1 MRSKEANTHIR
12 RSQCIQHESVF
23 VAAITIKITA
33 DGRSTVNRSGTRRL
47 DENVGAYSIARPGYF
62 SNDDM
67 AIGGYFFCLSHRIKI
82 PGPSNIALLGY
93 SGLEAE
99 RPDGSVR

>member
-1 MRSKEANTHIR
+1 MLERTPS
-12 RSQCIQHESVF
+12 
-23 VAAITIKITA
+23 
-33 DGRSTVNRSGTRRL
+33 L
-47 DENVGAYSIARPGYF
+47 DAGYF

-82 PGPSNIALLGY
+82 PDRIALLGY

-99 RPDGSVR
+99 RPDGSFG